1 MSLDPAPGRPPP
13 PAGQGRSISPGA
25 VPVVFESPS
34 RVARLAVGSDGEGVA
49 LRCILHLGMPKAGS
63 SSIQESLFHGLRAP
77 GFRYLSLGEVSG
89 YRILMAAF
97 DPEARDGDA
106 LCRGN
111 LDDEGV
117 SRLRIRCLSEL
128 GRRVERASRRGQT
141 LVLSSE
147 GGWSMRQD
155 GLAALRDFILERG
168 YAIEVLV
175 YLRAAKGYL
184 ESEFQE
190 QVKQV
195 GGRFDDFLGA
205 FRGFVDYATRLSI
218 LDEVFGCARV
228 EAAPFQPARFPGG
241 CVVRDFCARTRI
253 PIPEGRIRRTN
264 EGLSLPAL
272 KLLFAQ
278 RQFGR
283 GYGTGLAN
291 VVRNEILFRRLAEVK
306 GPPVRFRS
314 SLFGPLIA
322 DLGPTFAEV
331 ERRIGASLRE
341 GLGDDR
347 DDREAVGAES
357 ELREFTSESLE
368 WLARATGLP
377 RVRETAGV
385 EAAKA
390 VAGQMQHLLDRPS
403 LSSRLR
409 WHRMI
414 AERRVARLLRDV

>member
-1 MSLDPAPGRPPP
+1 
-13 PAGQGRSISPGA
+13 
-25 VPVVFESPS
+25 
-34 RVARLAVGSDGEGVA
+34 
-49 LRCILHLGMPKAGS
+49 MPKAGS
-63 SSIQESLFHGLRAP
+63 SSIQESLYHGLRAP

-97 DPEARDGDA
+97 DPEAPDGGA
-106 LCRGN
+106 LRRSC

-117 SRLRIRCLSEL
+117 ARLRARCLSEL

-141 LVLSSE
+141 LVLSTE
-147 GGWSMRQD
+147 GGWRMRRD
-155 GLAALRDFILERG
+155 GLVALRDFVRERG
-168 YAIEVLV
+168 YTVEVIV

-190 QVKQV
+190 RVKQA
-195 GGRFDDFLGA
+195 GDRFEDFPGA
-205 FRGFVDYATRLSI
+205 FRGRVDYATRLSV
-218 LDEVFGCARV
+218 LDEVFGPATV
-228 EAAPFQPARFPGG
+228 EAAPFLPPRFPGG